1 MQIKV
6 TIDRFE
12 NGSVV
17 LKTDDKQTIVWP
29 KNKLPENIHEG
40 SVLTIAVN
48 SDIDSEKNNRDLA
61 KDILN
66 EILDSSE
73 EE

>member
-17 LKTDDKQTIVWP
+17 FKTDDRQSIIWP

-40 SVLTIAVN
+40 SVLMINIGT
-48 SDIDSEKNNRDLA
+48 DINAENTNEKLA

-66 EILDSSE
+66 EILDSSQE
-73 EE
+73 E